1 MACYHSARGGL
12 TGHPDWPRV
21 CQEKTQLL
29 RIVLPQR
36 EKCNNRVAPLL
47 TARRSLGRYHS
58 YGAVA
63 VTGTPPFNLT
73 APVIDEVFTQAA
85 VDLGGKVA
93 RALLHAKRR
102 VEL

>member
-12 TGHPDWPRV
+12 TGHQDWPRV
-21 CQEKTQLL
+21 CQEKSSFALFCHSVKSVTLGW
-29 RIVLPQR
+29 
-36 EKCNNRVAPLL
+36 APLL

-73 APVIDEVFTQAA
+73 APAIDEVFTQAA